1 MKALKLALVILSAAA
16 LGAAAAAA
24 VTRNFYGKRLSAN
37 ESADRRAMAQQQDAV
52 AKLEQAQEG
61 LKTLLAQDQKLQESL
76 EKELAAEKKLFAE
89 LQQRY
94 AGLTSENKSLV
105 KKVMAYGVQE
115 KKERELKAQLKKSL
129 EDNRQENEALR
140 RQMAELEKKVKSQ
153 AAVYDSSQSMAKIL
167 TETADP
173 GARLTELENWVTW
186 LKTKDELNRTEME
199 KRQRTIQ
206 SLQDKTQK
214 MEEKLSVALEQ
225 FKEMERESAL
235 LRERNIALQIER
247 ENLLNDLNGARKELG
262 QLQEKLSQIGELLL
276 SQSAA
281 APGQD
286 GVPRKVDVEFL
297 NSVGAGG
304 AKK

>member
-173 GARLTELENWVTW
+173 GARLTELA
-186 LKTKDELNRTEME
+186 KAK
-199 KRQRTIQ
+199 
-206 SLQDKTQK
+206 
-214 MEEKLSVALEQ
+214 
-225 FKEMERESAL
+225 SA
-235 LRERNIALQIER
+235 RC
-247 ENLLNDLNGARKELG
+247 
-262 QLQEKLSQIGELLL
+262 SP
-276 SQSAA
+276 AA
-281 APGQD
+281 
-286 GVPRKVDVEFL
+286 
-297 NSVGAGG
+297 
-304 AKK
+304 